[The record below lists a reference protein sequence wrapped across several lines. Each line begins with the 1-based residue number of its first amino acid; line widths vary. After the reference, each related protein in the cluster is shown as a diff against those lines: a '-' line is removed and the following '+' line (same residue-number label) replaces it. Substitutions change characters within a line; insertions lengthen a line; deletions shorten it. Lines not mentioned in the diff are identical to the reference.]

1 MIPSL
6 AYPIKRRKN
15 GISEVIFTISKVV
28 REHGARNIELF
39 KNAISRTTTTMTF
52 CFEFPVPCYYI
63 LMRRIPD
70 RIIAISFLLLFVVT
84 PLLLTPYNYE
94 LFEFNKTLFLYGMT
108 VIIGAAWLIRS
119 ILLQSFSIP
128 KTPLTIPL
136 LAFFAMQLAAT
147 LLSID
152 PYQSIW
158 GYYGRFHGGL
168 LSILSYIVLYF
179 AFVSTNKND
188 ELRIHRLLNAAL
200 LSGMVVSLYGIL
212 QHFGIDDHLW
222 AQDVKNRVFSTLGQ
236 PNWLAAYVTIL
247 LPVSAAYL
255 SMSLEKNNIIKSI
268 LYSVLYIIFTI
279 TLLYTKSRSGFI
291 AAYTGMGLFWL
302 LSVIPV
308 FQQRAINKFRSA
320 VFSSIGIQVVLMVML
335 TILIGSPFPQINI
348 LFSRST
354 DSEQQMSNAVSPD
367 SDVLN
372 AEENID
378 QITGSDEQTAHS
390 EQLIANS
397 ELRITD
403 SGDIR
408 AIVWKGA
415 VNAVRERPYV
425 GFGPETFAWIYYR
438 HRPAEHNLTSEWDFL
453 YNKAHNEYLN
463 YATTSGLLGL
473 GTYVLIIAVFIG
485 WFTKI
490 SNFKPSSRAQVEG
503 FLISNQI
510 PSSKSKINKTRGK
523 LIEHVSHIGHLGI
536 GNSLGQ
542 LDKLEIRILLAGLFS
557 GWFSILITNFF
568 GFSVVVTD
576 LFFFLIPA
584 MCFNLAVKN
593 KSEIPTSNFKSL
605 FQFPTSNFQILN
617 SQLRIALT
625 IIIIASGL
633 YLLYGIGTYWLADV
647 KYADA
652 TMHEG
657 YGRYELASSGIID
670 AIAIRPI
677 EPTYHNLASEIWASQ
692 AVVLASE
699 GDATGSAG
707 LIERSLVSSA
717 HALRIAPVNVS
728 FWKTRT
734 RLLYTL
740 SQLDPSYLN
749 GARDSIDVA
758 MRLAPTD
765 AKTWYNA
772 GLLYN
777 ATDDNARAIEL
788 LLHTIELKPNYRDA
802 AWALALFYEEEE
814 NIAQR
819 DEWLRYILEKINP
832 DDEEA
837 KRKLGS

>member
-1 MIPSL
+1 MEFL
-6 AYPIKRRKN
+6 LRRIIT
-15 GISEVIFTISKVV
+15 ISFIALFTI
-28 REHGARNIELF
+28 
-39 KNAISRTTTTMTF
+39 
-52 CFEFPVPCYYI
+52 
-63 LMRRIPD
+63 
-70 RIIAISFLLLFVVT
+70 T

-94 LFEFNKTLFLYGMT
+94 LFEFNKTLFLYTMT
-108 VIIGAAWLIRS
+108 VAISAAWLIRS
-119 ILLQSFSIP
+119 VWTRSLTIP
-128 KTPLTIPL
+128 LTPLTIPL
-136 LAFFAMQLAAT
+136 MAFFATQLVAT

-179 AFVSTNKND
+179 AFVSTIKYDGLRTANYLAKPDPAPRD
-188 ELRIHRLLNAAL
+188 ERRIANSELFISRLLNFSLVSA
-200 LSGMVVSLYGIL
+200 SVVSFYGIL

-236 PNWLAAYVTIL
+236 PNWLAAFVTIL

-255 SMSLEKNNIIKSI
+255 SISLEKNKIVKSI
-268 LYSVLYIIFTI
+268 LYSVLFIILTI

-291 AAYTGMGLFWL
+291 AAYAGMGVFWL

-308 FQQRAINKFRSA
+308 FQKRISNKLRSA
-320 VFSSIGIQVVLMVML
+320 VFSSIGIQLVLLVML
-335 TILIGSPFPQINI
+335 TFLIGSPFPQINARMSDLSSPESTVNI
-348 LFSRST
+348 ASSDDADNQQSTPLRQGSEEQAINDQQFS
-354 DSEQQMSNAVSPD
+354 
-367 SDVLN
+367 
-372 AEENID
+372 
-378 QITGSDEQTAHS
+378 
-390 EQLIANS
+390 
-397 ELRITD
+397 ITD

-415 VNAVRERPYV
+415 MNAVRERPYF

-463 YATTSGLLGL
+463 YATTSGLVGL
-473 GTYVLIIAVFIG
+473 GSYLVIIVA
-485 WFTKI
+485 FTVW
-490 SNFKPSSRAQVEG
+490 SFKY
-503 FLISNQI
+503 QI
-510 PSSKSKINKTRGK
+510 QNTKFQKNSKQKNSKSQTEILHNHSRNFGFGYWK
-523 LIEHVSHIGHLGI
+523 LFGTS
-536 GNSLGQ
+536 N
-542 LDKLEIRILLAGLFS
+542 LEFRILLAGLFS

-568 GFSVVVTD
+568 GFSVVITD

-584 MCFNLAVKN
+584 MCFLLASPFKP
-593 KSEIPTSNFKSL
+593 SEFQTFPAKRDHAFRDKLPFRFPAIPFELTNQVFRS
-605 FQFPTSNFQILN
+605 TMIILILG
-617 SQLRIALT
+617 S
-625 IIIIASGL
+625 SV
-633 YLLYGIGTYWLADV
+633 YLLFGIANYWIADV

-652 TMHEG
+652 TMHDG
-657 YGRYELASSGIID
+657 YGRYELASASIAE

-692 AVVLASE
+692 AVVLASD
-699 GDATGSAG
+699 GDVSGSAD
-707 LIERSLVSSA
+707 LVERSLASST

-740 SQLDPSYLN
+740 SQLDPIYLKD
-749 GARDSIDVA
+749 ARDSIDVA

-788 LLHTIELKPNYRDA
+788 LLQTIELKPNYRDA

-814 NIAQR
+814 NSEQR
-819 DEWLRYILEKINP
+819 DVWLQYILEKINP

-837 KRKLGS
+837 KRKLDN